1 MLALR
6 EAYNILKLILRKKI
20 DASILVLGMTFEY
33 VALFFNK

>member
-6 EAYNILKLILRKKI
+6 EVYNILQLILRKKKI

-33 VALFFNK
+33 V